1 MPILSLLFIGMM
13 QLPASQTSLDPR
25 GPEPSGEGGHSRAPA
40 GGIKGMGSS
49 PALRP
54 VGLPSRG
61 PEGPR
66 LHGTGTWAPVA
77 PHGSWLPPLCQVPKN
92 QGVCGQEQGS
102 QLCHKPAHSQDPLIR
117 WDLSGQVGSEP
128 RHSRGSQPATC
139 PPGDRWRNLQAS
151 GLSHLRGTVYRHPG
165 GRGTDAAQ
173 DPRRP
178 PWSPPQSTVWG
189 PRTRGPKQTHLEIRY
204 KNGLALMNNQT
215 SSLTVQTILCVSHV
229 CPGRK
234 QRWLYPKISIWVVSG
249 WWDLGRIFPFFIV

>member
-165 GRGTDAAQ
+165 AEARMLLKIHDGH
-173 DPRRP
+173 
-178 PWSPPQSTVWG
+178 
-189 PRTRGPKQTHLEIRY
+189 RGPH
-204 KNGLALMNNQT
+204 
-215 SSLTVQTILCVSHV
+215 
-229 CPGRK
+229 RK
-234 QRWLYPKISIWVVSG
+234 VRSG
-249 WWDLGRIFPFFIV
+249 ARGQEGQSRHTWRSGTKTA